1 MGSWTSAVI
10 RSWSI
15 PAGRIGNAHVRV
27 HLTFFLLL
35 LVVWFT
41 EAPTVG
47 KAGMARGLALVG
59 ITLGA
64 VIAHEFAHALAAMR
78 EPQPARVLILLPIGG
93 VTLLDEGTHRPND
106 PAARTGVALAGPL
119 MNLLLAFLAGS
130 IVVAVA
136 PEAQLWS
143 RPLIFA
149 GNLLRSFVWIN
160 AFLCGFNLLPAYPT
174 DVGRLLRARLA
185 RRMDLVH
192 ATRQVVGLG
201 RVFAMAFIIAGM
213 VWGTWLML
221 AGFFLFVAAQL
232 EERSVVFQSVLQNLR
247 MEDVMLTDFA
257 TLSPADTL
265 DDALAKA
272 VHTLQDD
279 FPVIRGAEMVGIIT
293 RQKIIDALRIQGNGY
308 VQLAMNRGFQV
319 ADRGES
325 LASALRKLT
334 SHRLSLIPV
343 LDDGRLVG
351 IVTFQNLMHSMN
363 LLAESR
369 KLRRDAAAN
378 S

>member
-143 RPLIFA
+143 RPLIFS

>member
-15 PAGRIGNAHVRV
+15 PAGRIGNAHIRV
-27 HLTFFLLL
+27 HLTFILLL
-35 LVVWFT
+35 IVLWFT

-47 KAGMARGLALVG
+47 KTGMARGLALVG

-64 VIAHEFAHALAAMR
+64 VIAHEFVHALAAIR
-78 EPQPARVLILLPIGG
+78 EPQPVRVLILLPIGG
-93 VTLLDEGTHRPND
+93 VTLLDETSHRPND

-119 MNLLLAFLAGS
+119 VNLLLAFLAGS
-130 IVVAVA
+130 IVLAVA

-143 RPLIFA
+143 RPFIFS

-185 RRMDLVH
+185 RRMDPVH
-192 ATRQVVGLG
+192 ATRQAVALG
-201 RVFAMAFIIAGM
+201 QVFAMGFIIAGM

-247 MEDVMLTDFA
+247 LEDVMLTDFA

-293 RQKIIDALRIQGNGY
+293 RQKIIDALRLQGNGY
-308 VQLAMNRGFQV
+308 VQVAMNRGFQV

-334 SHRLSLIPV
+334 SQGLSLIPV
-343 LDDGRLVG
+343 LEDGRLVG

-369 KLRRDAAAN
+369 KLRRDAAADR
-378 S
+378 

>member
-41 EAPTVG
+41 QAPTVG

>member
-106 PAARTGVALAGPL
+106 PAARTGVTLAGPL

-143 RPLIFA
+143 RPLIFS